1 MDHQRTILSLEQA
14 LSLPSATLR
23 FAQLGWRV
31 IRIEATQA
39 DTEYPG
45 DPNRYIGEEIGGY
58 DRRSYFLAQNVGK
71 EAICL
76 NLKEESGRNILHRL
90 IKELDVDVFTCNTL
104 PSRYQ
109 DLGIDFE
116 TLKAIKP
123 DLIWAGISAM
133 GPEAPSVP
141 GYDPVLQAM
150 AGFMDVTGDPDGSPT
165 LMGLPLIDLKAGD
178 EVYAGVWKALVHR
191 AETGLGSEINVSML
205 QVASSWL
212 ITTMSLLDFDPDPA
226 EVTRCGNQHRKFIP
240 TDTFKTKD
248 GHIYIAVGNDIQWK
262 RLTDLPKFAPAV
274 TQDRITNAGRHRE
287 REEMYE
293 DLRRVVSQ
301 YTNAELTKD
310 LESARIP
317 FSKVNNV
324 HQVRKL
330 DAIRSRLTKS
340 VTPDGKE
347 FLMQP
352 MATDMEGAMT
362 TLPFPP
368 AYGEH
373 TQAVLLEA
381 GYSIAEFQGFRE
393 TGIVADK
400 VRLGK

>member
-31 IRIEATQA
+31 IRIEATQGDA
-39 DTEYPG
+39 EYPG

-58 DRRSYFLAQNVGK
+58 DRRSYFLAQDVGK
-71 EAICL
+71 EAISL
-76 NLKEESGRNILHRL
+76 NLKEESGRAILHRL
-90 IKELDVDVFTCNTL
+90 IKELNVDVFTCNTL
-104 PSRYQ
+104 PSRYE

-150 AGFMDVTGDPDGSPT
+150 AGFMDVTGDPNGSPT

-178 EVYAGVWKALVHR
+178 EVYASVWKALLHR
-191 AETGLGSEINVSML
+191 AETGHGSEINVSML
-205 QVASSWL
+205 QVASPWL
-212 ITTMSLLDFDPDPA
+212 ITTMALLDFDPDPA
-226 EVTRCGNQHRKFIP
+226 EVTRSGNQHRKFIP

-287 REEMYE
+287 RDEMYE
-293 DLRRVVSQ
+293 DLRKVVAQ
-301 YTNAELTKD
+301 YKSADLTKD

-317 FSKVNNV
+317 FSKVNTV
-324 HQVRKL
+324 HQVRAL
-330 DAIRSRLTKS
+330 DAIRSKLTKS

-347 FLMQP
+347 FFMQP
-352 MATDMEGAMT
+352 MATDIEGANT
-362 TLPFPP
+362 SLPFPP

-381 GYSIAEFQGFRE
+381 GYSIAKFQDFRE
-393 TGIVADK
+393 AGIVADK
-400 VRLGK
+400 LRLGN